1 MTELLQAIRRSIR
14 YFDWISFGLML
25 ILMSIG
31 LLFIYSATTKPE
43 MPYSVFFKKQFFG
56 ACSALGIYFFFC
68 IIDYRTLMRW
78 GYFLYISVIGF
89 LIFTLVKGSIGMG
102 GQRWVDLVLFKFQ
115 PSEVSKLFF
124 PAFITNHLYSQ
135 NDSPKYSMNDFFP
148 ILIVLAASALLIR
161 KQPDLGTALLITFAG
176 AILLWIAG
184 LDKKLFIAGF
194 LAAALCAPIMWKFL
208 KPYQKQRI
216 AVFLGEGDAHKE
228 RYQIEQS
235 KIAIGS
241 GGITGKGFLQGTQ
254 NKLMFL
260 PESRTDFIFSVI
272 CEEWGLL
279 GAFVIIF
286 LYMLLFARILYLI
299 STVKSFFPQLLA
311 LGLLI
316 HCILACIINIAMV
329 TGLLPVV
336 GIPLPLISYGISNLW
351 ITLASLGWING
362 ITIRRYYIGD

>member
-1 MTELLQAIRRSIR
+1 M
-14 YFDWISFGLML
+14 ISLMN
-25 ILMSIG
+25 IG

-43 MPYSVFFKKQFFG
+43 VPYSLFFKKQLFG
-56 ACSALGIYFFFC
+56 GCSALVIYFFFC

-78 GYFLYISVIGF
+78 GYFLYVTVIGF

-102 GQRWVDLVLFKFQ
+102 GQRWVDLVFFRFQ

-124 PAFITNHLYSQ
+124 PAFITNHLYCQ
-135 NDSPKYSMNDFFP
+135 NDSPKYTMNDFLP
-148 ILIVLAASALLIR
+148 IMFVLAASALLIR

-176 AILLWIAG
+176 SILLWIAG
-184 LDKKLFIAGF
+184 LDKKWFIGGF
-194 LAAALCAPIMWKFL
+194 LIFIICAPIMWQFL

-216 AVFLGEGDAHKE
+216 AVFLGEGNMHKE

-241 GGITGKGFLQGTQ
+241 GGVAGKGFLQGTQ

-272 CEEWGLL
+272 CEEWGLR
-279 GAFVIIF
+279 GALFIIL
-286 LYMLLFARILYLI
+286 LYILLFARILYLI

-362 ITIRRYYIGD
+362 ITIRRYHIGD